1 MKRFTLETLPEHA
14 RYIGSENADGTLYEA
29 AADRLAEALEPAFI
43 REDDGTRS
51 FFDIAKVTT

>member
-14 RYIGSENADGTLYEA
+14 RYIGTENGDGTLYET
-29 AADRLAEALEPAFI
+29 AADQLEQALEPAYI

-51 FFDIAKVTT
+51 FFDIAKVRP